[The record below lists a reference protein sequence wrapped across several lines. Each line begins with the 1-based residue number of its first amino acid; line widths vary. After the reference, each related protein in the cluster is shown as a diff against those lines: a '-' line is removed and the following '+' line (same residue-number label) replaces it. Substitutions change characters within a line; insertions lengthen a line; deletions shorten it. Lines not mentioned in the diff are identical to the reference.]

1 MGRSAGR
8 TVKAQLEGARFGAE
22 ALQVVVSNPFI
33 HERGVRHDYHF
44 ENQSSS
50 IQ

>member
-1 MGRSAGR
+1 MDGSAGR

-22 ALQVVVSNPFI
+22 ALQVVVSNPFVY
-33 HERGVRHDYHF
+33 ERGVRHDYHF
-44 ENQSSS
+44 ENQSLS

>member
-1 MGRSAGR
+1 MDGSAGR
-8 TVKAQLEGARFGAE
+8 TVKAQLDGARFGAK

-33 HERGVRHDYHF
+33 YERGVRHDDHF